1 MERKGTMEVLEA
13 IKTRRS
19 IRAFTDRK
27 ISREDLEIIAE
38 AAIYAPSAM
47 NRQSWKFTVVQD
59 KARIEALAAAIRKE
73 LGRDEDY
80 NFYRPDVMILASN
93 ERDNHNGAE
102 DCACALENIF
112 LAAHALGIGS
122 VWINQ
127 LKGICDVP
135 DVRAVLRE
143 LKLPEN
149 HIVLGMAAL
158 GYPAAPPKQVA
169 KNHSVVEWIF

>member
-1 MERKGTMEVLEA
+1 MEIMEA

-19 IRAFTDRK
+19 IRAFTDRH
-27 ISREDLEIIAE
+27 ISREDLETIVE

-47 NRQSWKFTVVQD
+47 NRQSWRFTVVQD
-59 KARIEALAAAIRKE
+59 KVRIEALAAAIRQE
-73 LGRDEDY
+73 LGRDEGY
-80 NFYRPDVMILASN
+80 NFYRPDVLILASN
-93 ERDNHNGAE
+93 ERDNRNGTE

-135 DVRAVLRE
+135 EVRAVLRE
-143 LKLPEN
+143 LRLPEE

-158 GYPAAPPKQVA
+158 GYAAVPPKQA
-169 KNHSVVEWIF
+169 EKNRGVVEWVL

>member
-1 MERKGTMEVLEA
+1 MEVLEA

-19 IRAFTDRK
+19 IRAFDERK
-27 ISREDLEIIAE
+27 ISREDLETITE

-47 NRQSWKFTVVQD
+47 NRQCWKFTVVQD
-59 KARIEALAAAIRKE
+59 KTKIEALAAAIRQE
-73 LGRDEDY
+73 LGRDESY

-93 ERDNHNGAE
+93 ERDNRNGAE

-135 DVRAVLRE
+135 AVRTLLRE
-143 LKLPEN
+143 LKLPED

-158 GYPAAPPKQVA
+158 GYAADPPKLAA
-169 KNHSVVEWIF
+169 KNRSVVEWVL